1 MTHDSMESEILDYI
15 QLQRKREEYT
25 SILQMRYDL
34 LKSELEALK
43 KPPTVDEVCKALSEL
58 LDDNVILFYG
68 DFVATKTNRVV
79 VCKFDNNEILTE
91 ISLPPNLITLIGR
104 FYEGLEVEERKEDKQ
119 TWL

>member
-43 KPPTVDEVCKALSEL
+43 KPPTADEVCKALSEFIDREVTY
-58 LDDNVILFYG
+58 DDAKK
-68 DFVATKTNRVV
+68 DFVDGYRNSVEHFL
-79 VCKFDNNEILTE
+79 FDSYHLKNI
-91 ISLPPNLITLIGR
+91 PPHLITMIGR
-104 FYEGLEVEERKEDKQ
+104 FYEGLK
-119 TWL
+119 